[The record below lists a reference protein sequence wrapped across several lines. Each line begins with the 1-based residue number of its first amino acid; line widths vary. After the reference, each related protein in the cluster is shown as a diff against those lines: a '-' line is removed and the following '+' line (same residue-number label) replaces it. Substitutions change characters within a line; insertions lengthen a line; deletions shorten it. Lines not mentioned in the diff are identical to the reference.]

1 MSRLEERRQRERHK
15 TTNETEFVYQN
26 LKTFTAVGEEKLMIN
41 TEWLK
46 ERKHSEMV
54 TRQGSPDLGSSKEPG
69 QWEGAEHDIFG
80 AAGGQIMP
88 GAMQGLAR
96 TAINS
101 SAGRMF
107 P

>member
-1 MSRLEERRQRERHK
+1 
-15 TTNETEFVYQN
+15 
-26 LKTFTAVGEEKLMIN
+26 MIN
-41 TEWLK
+41 TERMK
-46 ERKHSEMV
+46 GREYSEMV

-69 QWEGAEHDIFG
+69 QWEGTERDIFG

-88 GAMQGLAR
+88 GLAR

-101 SAGRMF
+101 SGGRML

>member
-1 MSRLEERRQRERHK
+1 MSRLEEGRQRERHK
-15 TTNETEFVYQN
+15 TINETKSVYQN
-26 LKTFTAVGEEKLMIN
+26 LKTFTDVGEEKLMIN

-46 ERKHSEMV
+46 GRKHSEMV

-69 QWEGAEHDIFG
+69 QWKGAERDIFG
-80 AAGGQIMP
+80 AAGQIMP

-96 TAINS
+96 RAINS